1 MTSDKQDEEAFLP
14 KANNYDDVELSDLS
28 QQKSTRW
35 KAILRMGIEMV
46 MGVVIVLLL
55 LRPPHGKMISNS
67 SPIPNCTSFWNQD
80 RAVDFTNIWEC
91 HGRAI
96 HFSRTK
102 GICTKICSSANK
114 KLATLSTT
122 GLNWVQVCQV
132 LIKQKQQLLTQ
143 LLLRWKR
150 ICVYQGRRIFRF
162 RQTLEP
168 KHQRYTHH
176 ASIYDVRIQPATLS
190 RTYLS

>member
-28 QQKSTRW
+28 RKKSTRW
-35 KAILRMGIEMV
+35 KALLRMGIEIV

-55 LRPPHGKMISNS
+55 LRPPLSKMRNSS
-67 SPIPNCTSFWNQD
+67 SPIPNCTFKNQD

-96 HFSRTK
+96 RFSRTK

-122 GLNWVQVCQV
+122 GSN
-132 LIKQKQQLLTQ
+132 
-143 LLLRWKR
+143 
-150 ICVYQGRRIFRF
+150 
-162 RQTLEP
+162 
-168 KHQRYTHH
+168 
-176 ASIYDVRIQPATLS
+176 
-190 RTYLS
+190 